1 MKFYSCCD
9 ENNVRLLLE
18 YTPLISTLLYAWF
31 ILIVEV
37 RTTII
42 YVSLYF
48 VLNLQ
53 EFDIILLV
61 QQMLG
66 GMCQSLL
73 VKYGMSEASS
83 MGSAFHGFLTTA
95 SACLLTTALLIT
107 CYVLSSKTQQLIRQS
122 IFVSSFFYLIAKKEE
137 VNVLGCVQPKW
148 LNRF

>member
-48 VLNLQ
+48 VLNL
-53 EFDIILLV
+53 
-61 QQMLG
+61 
-66 GMCQSLL
+66 
-73 VKYGMSEASS
+73 
-83 MGSAFHGFLTTA
+83 
-95 SACLLTTALLIT
+95 
-107 CYVLSSKTQQLIRQS
+107 
-122 IFVSSFFYLIAKKEE
+122 
-137 VNVLGCVQPKW
+137 
-148 LNRF
+148 